1 MRTEQEKL
9 YSKIRYQIMSWY
21 LDEGDYQPTE
31 EEAKVKSIQA
41 ISKVLSSQK
50 QKMGE
55 ILEKQKQGANF
66 IKGTY
71 GQQRMKRIAQ
81 LKGYN
86 ACLSDIKQRME
97 DL

>member
-1 MRTEQEKL
+1 MQTEQEKL
-9 YSKIRYQIMSWY
+9 KEEFEKEFEGIFD
-21 LDEGDYQPTE
+21 DEDIYRNVVDFWLFKMT
-31 EEAKVKSIQA
+31 A
-41 ISKVLSSQK
+41 QK